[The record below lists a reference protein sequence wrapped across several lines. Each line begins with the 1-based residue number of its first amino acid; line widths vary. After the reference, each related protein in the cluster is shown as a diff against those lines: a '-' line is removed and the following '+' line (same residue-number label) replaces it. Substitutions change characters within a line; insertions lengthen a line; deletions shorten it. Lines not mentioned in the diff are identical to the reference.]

1 MSRWAKQIQMQC
13 KIPAIGI
20 ASSNIVHYATG
31 YNFKYNNGMPI
42 RYVSVPFPFTG
53 QPRVVDVGY
62 VSGKDMLSGEP
73 LMTAVVNALTSPLT
87 AEEKMSG
94 SPPEEAVAPRLLSP
108 DSEENL
114 RQLFDDKEWTDFNS
128 IILPTEK
135 RVAAMLKGTSHKPDE
150 VIKTINI
157 TGGARQ
163 LTVEKVAINAVM
175 AGASPEHFPVILA
188 LATQAPF
195 GNSTSSMANMV
206 VISGP
211 IRNRLKFNCGTN
223 AMGPYNKSNAVV
235 GRAFT
240 LMSKTAGDLRN
251 NVNAWETL
259 GNTMQYN
266 NMCYGENE
274 EALPA
279 GWDPLHVEMG
289 FKRTDNV
296 LTVGTGWSSIA
307 SVGASQSIYPTHFL
321 MRDYMSSFCASGSA
335 ATIVMD
341 PTVAGLLKD
350 VHGFKTKAQ
359 LSEWFSQ
366 NVTKTNA
373 SYWGNGVIQS
383 TAVPFALQGLEPYAS
398 WRKLPDDALIK
409 PFTNSKAI
417 HVVVAGGKV
426 QTMWFVTDFGIR
438 RGVSI
443 DEWA

>member
-1 MSRWAKQIQMQC
+1 VSRWAKQIQMQC
-13 KIPAIGI
+13 KIPAIGV
-20 ASSNIVHYATG
+20 ASDNIVHYATG
-31 YNFKYNNGMPI
+31 YVDKYQTGMPI

-53 QPRVVDVGY
+53 QPRMVDVGY
-62 VSGKDMLSGEP
+62 VSGKDMLTGQP
-73 LMTAVVNALTSPLT
+73 LMSAVVNALTSPLT
-87 AEEKMSG
+87 AEEKISG
-94 SPPEEAVAPRLLSP
+94 APPQEAVEPRLLAP

-114 RQLFDDKEWTDFNS
+114 RQLFDNKEWTDFNS

-135 RVAAMLKGTSHKPDE
+135 RVTAMLSGTSHKPDE

-163 LTVEKVAINAVM
+163 LTVEKVAISAVM

-206 VISGP
+206 LISGP
-211 IRNRLKFNCGTN
+211 IRDRLKFNCGTN

-235 GRAFT
+235 GRVFT

-266 NMCYGENE
+266 NNCYGENE
-274 EALPA
+274 ESLPA
-279 GWDPLHVEMG
+279 DWNPLHVQMG
-289 FKRTDNV
+289 FKPTDNV
-296 LTVGTGWSSIA
+296 VTVGTGWSSIA
-307 SVGASQSIYPTHFL
+307 SVGASQSIYPTHHL
-321 MRDYMSSFCASGSA
+321 MRDYMSSFCASGSS
-335 ATIVMD
+335 ATVVMD

-350 VHGFKTKAQ
+350 THGFKTKEQ

-366 NVTKTNA
+366 NIQKTA
-373 SYWGNGVIQS
+373 GSYWGNGVIQS

-409 PFTNSKAI
+409 PFTNPKAI

-426 QTMWFVTDFGIR
+426 QTMWFVTDFGMR
-438 RGVSI
+438 RGVLI
-443 DEWA
+443 DDWA

>member
-1 MSRWAKQIQMQC
+1 VSRWAKQIQMEC

-31 YNFKYNNGMPI
+31 YVAKYQIGMPI
-42 RYVSVPFPFTG
+42 RYVAVPFPFTG
-53 QPRVVDVGY
+53 QPRAVDVGY
-62 VSGKDMLSGEP
+62 VTGKDMLTGQP
-73 LMTAVVNALTSPLT
+73 MMTAIVKALTDPLT
-87 AEEKMSG
+87 AEEKLSG
-94 SPPEEAVAPRLLSP
+94 PASEEAAEPRFLAP

-114 RQLFDDKEWTDFNS
+114 RQLFEDREWTDFNS
-128 IILPTEK
+128 IVLPTEK
-135 RVAAMLKGTSHKPDE
+135 RVTAMLKGTSHKPSE

-157 TGGARQ
+157 TGGARE

-175 AGASPEHFPVILA
+175 AGAAPEHFPAILA

-206 VISGP
+206 VINGP
-211 IRNRLKFNCGTN
+211 IRDRLKFNCGTN
-223 AMGPYNKSNAVV
+223 AMGPYNRSNAVV

-266 NMCYGENE
+266 NQCYGENE
-274 EALPA
+274 EALPE

-289 FKRTDNV
+289 FKSTDSV
-296 LTVGTGWSSIA
+296 VSVGTGWSSIA
-307 SVGASQSIYPTHFL
+307 SVGASQVIYPTHHL

-335 ATIVMD
+335 ATIVID

-359 LSEWFSQ
+359 LSEWFSE
-366 NVTKTNA
+366 NVTKRNA

-383 TAVPFALQGLEPYAS
+383 ISVPFALAGLEPYAS

-409 PFTNSKAI
+409 PFINPKAI

-438 RGVSI
+438 RGVKI
-443 DEWA
+443 DDWA

>member
-31 YNFKYNNGMPI
+31 YVAKYQNGMPI

-53 QPRVVDVGY
+53 QPRAVDVGY
-62 VSGKDMLSGEP
+62 VTGKDMLSGRP
-73 LMTAVVNALTSPLT
+73 LMTAVVAALTDPLT
-87 AEEKMSG
+87 ADEKISG
-94 SPPEEAVAPRLLSP
+94 TPPEESIEPRLLPP
-108 DSEENL
+108 DTEDNL
-114 RQLFDDKEWTDFNS
+114 RVMFDEKEWTDFNT

-135 RVAAMLKGTSHKPDE
+135 RVTEMLKGTSHKPDE

-157 TGGARQ
+157 TGGARP
-163 LTVEKVAINAVM
+163 LTVEKVAVSAVM

-206 VISGP
+206 IISGP
-211 IRNRLKFNCGTN
+211 IRDKLKFNCGTN
-223 AMGPYNKSNAVV
+223 AMGPYNRSNAVV

-240 LMSKTAGDLRN
+240 IMSKTAGDLRN

-259 GNTMQYN
+259 GNTAQYN

-274 EALPA
+274 ASLPE
-279 GWDPLHVEMG
+279 GWQPLHVQMG
-289 FKRTDNV
+289 FKPTENV
-296 LTVGTGWSSIA
+296 ITVGTGWSAIA
-307 SVGASQSIYPTHFL
+307 SVGASQSIYPTHYL
-321 MRDYMSSFCASGSA
+321 MRDYISSFCASGSA
-335 ATIVMD
+335 ATVVID

-350 VHGFKTKAQ
+350 THGFQTKEQ

-366 NVTKTNA
+366 NIQKTA
-373 SYWGNGVIQS
+373 GSYWGNGVIQS
-383 TAVPFALQGLEPYAS
+383 TAVPLALQGLEPYAS

-409 PFTNSKAI
+409 PFTNPRAI
-417 HVVVAGGKV
+417 HVIVAGGGV
-426 QTMWFVTDFGIR
+426 QTMWFVTDYGIR

-443 DEWA
+443 DEWM

>member
-1 MSRWAKQIQMQC
+1 VSRWAKQIETEC

-53 QPRVVDVGY
+53 QPRAVDVGY
-62 VSGKDMLSGEP
+62 VAGKDFLTGQP
-73 LMTAVVNALTSPLT
+73 LMTAVVSALTSPLT
-87 AEEKMSG
+87 AEEKISG
-94 SPPEEAVAPRLLSP
+94 APPEEAVEPRFLPP

-114 RQLFDDKEWTDFNS
+114 RRMFDDKEWTDFNS

-135 RVAAMLKGTSHKPDE
+135 RVTEMLKGTSHKPDE
-150 VIKTINI
+150 VVTTVNI

-175 AGASPEHFPVILA
+175 AGALPEHLPVILA

-195 GNSTSSMANMV
+195 GNSTSSMANMIV
-206 VISGP
+206 VSGP
-211 IRNRLKFNCGTN
+211 IRNRLNFNCGTN

-259 GNTMQYN
+259 GSNFQYN
-266 NMCYGENE
+266 NMCFGENE
-274 EALPA
+274 EGLPE
-279 GWDPLHVEMG
+279 GWDPLHVQMG
-289 FKRTDNV
+289 FKPTDNV

-321 MRDYMSSFCASGSA
+321 MRDYMGSFCASGSS

-350 VHGFKTKAQ
+350 THGFNTKAQ

-366 NVTKTNA
+366 NVEKTAA

-383 TAVPFALQGLEPYAS
+383 TAVPLALQGLEPYAS
-398 WRKLPDDALIK
+398 WRKLPGDALIK
-409 PFTNSKAI
+409 PFTNSRAI

-426 QTMWFVTDFGIR
+426 QTMWIVTDFGMR
-438 RGVSI
+438 RGVLI
-443 DEWA
+443 DDWM

>member
-1 MSRWAKQIQMQC
+1 MQA
-13 KIPAIGI
+13 KIPAIGV

-31 YNFKYNNGMPI
+31 YVDKYQTGMPI

-53 QPRVVDVGY
+53 QPRAVDVGY
-62 VSGKDMLSGEP
+62 VTGKDMLTGQP
-73 LMTAVVNALTSPLT
+73 MMTAIVKALTDPLT
-87 AEEKMSG
+87 ASEKFSG
-94 SPPEEAVAPRLLSP
+94 PAPGAEPESRLLAP

-114 RQLFDDKEWTDFNS
+114 RQLFEDREWTDFNS

-135 RVAAMLKGTSHKPDE
+135 RVTEMLKGTSHKPSE

-157 TGGARQ
+157 TGGARE
-163 LTVEKVAINAVM
+163 LTVEKVAISAVM

-211 IRNRLKFNCGTN
+211 IRDKLKFNCGTN
-223 AMGPYNKSNAVV
+223 AMGPYNRSNAVV

-240 LMSKTAGDLRN
+240 VMSKTAGDLRN

-266 NMCYGENE
+266 NQCYGENE
-274 EALPA
+274 EALPE

-289 FKRTDNV
+289 FKPTDNV
-296 LTVGTGWSSIA
+296 LSVGTGWSSIA
-307 SVGASQSIYPTHFL
+307 SVGASQVIYPTHHL

-335 ATIVMD
+335 ATIVID

-366 NVTKTNA
+366 NVTKRND

-383 TAVPFALQGLEPYAS
+383 TAVPFALAGLEPYAS
-398 WRKLPDDALIK
+398 WKKLPDDALIK
-409 PFTNSKAI
+409 PFTNPKAI

-426 QTMWFVTDFGIR
+426 QTMWLVTDFGIR
-438 RGVSI
+438 RGVKI
-443 DEWA
+443 DDWA

>member
-1 MSRWAKQIQMQC
+1 MQC

-20 ASSNIVHYATG
+20 ASSNIVHYATD
-31 YNFKYNNGMPI
+31 YDFKYNNGMPI
-42 RYVSVPFPFTG
+42 RYISVPFPFTG
-53 QPRVVDVGY
+53 QPRAVDVGY
-62 VSGKDMLSGEP
+62 VSGKDMLTGQP
-73 LMTAVVNALTSPLT
+73 LMSALVSALTSPLT
-87 AEEKMSG
+87 ADEKISG
-94 SPPEEAVAPRLLSP
+94 APPEEAVEPRLLPP
-108 DSEENL
+108 DFEENL
-114 RQLFDDKEWTDFNS
+114 RQLFDEKEWTDFNS
-128 IILPTEK
+128 IILPTER
-135 RVAAMLKGTSHKPDE
+135 RVTAMLKGTSHKPDE
-150 VIKTINI
+150 VVKTINI

-175 AGASPEHFPVILA
+175 AGASPEHLPVILA
-188 LATQAPF
+188 LSTQAPF

-223 AMGPYNKSNAVV
+223 AMGPYNRSNAVV

-259 GNTMQYN
+259 GSNLQYN

-289 FKRTDNV
+289 FKPTDSV
-296 LTVGTGWSSIA
+296 VSVGTGWSSIA
-307 SVGASQSIYPTHFL
+307 SVGASQVIYPTHFL
-321 MRDYMSSFCASGSA
+321 MRDYMGSFCASGSA
-335 ATIVMD
+335 ATIVID
-341 PTVAGLLKD
+341 PTVAELLKN
-350 VHGFKTKAQ
+350 VHGFRTKAQ

-366 NVTKTNA
+366 NVTKTAA

-383 TAVPFALQGLEPYAS
+383 IAVPFALQGLEPYAS

-438 RGVSI
+438 RGVLI
-443 DEWA
+443 DDWA

>member
-1 MSRWAKQIQMQC
+1 VSRWAKQIETEC

-53 QPRVVDVGY
+53 QPRAVDVGY
-62 VSGKDMLSGEP
+62 VAGKDFLTGQP
-73 LMTAVVNALTSPLT
+73 LMTAVVSALTSPLT
-87 AEEKMSG
+87 AEEKISG
-94 SPPEEAVAPRLLSP
+94 APPEEAVEPRFLPP

-114 RQLFDDKEWTDFNS
+114 RRMFDDKEWTDFNS

-135 RVAAMLKGTSHKPDE
+135 RVAEMLKGTSHKPDE
-150 VIKTINI
+150 VVITVNI

-175 AGASPEHFPVILA
+175 AGALPEHLPVILA

-195 GNSTSSMANMV
+195 GNSTSSMANMIV
-206 VISGP
+206 VSGP
-211 IRNRLKFNCGTN
+211 IRNRLNFNCGTN

-259 GNTMQYN
+259 GSNFQYN
-266 NMCYGENE
+266 NMCFGENE
-274 EALPA
+274 EGLPE
-279 GWDPLHVEMG
+279 GWDPLHVQMG
-289 FKRTDNV
+289 FKPTDNV

-321 MRDYMSSFCASGSA
+321 MRDYMGSFCASGSS

-350 VHGFKTKAQ
+350 THGFNTKAQ

-366 NVTKTNA
+366 NVEKTAA

-383 TAVPFALQGLEPYAS
+383 TAVPLALQGLEPYAS
-398 WRKLPDDALIK
+398 WRKLPGDALIK
-409 PFTNSKAI
+409 PFTNSRAI

-426 QTMWFVTDFGIR
+426 QTMWIVTDFGMR
-438 RGVSI
+438 RGVLI
-443 DEWA
+443 DDWM

>member
-1 MSRWAKQIQMQC
+1 VSRWAKQIQMQC

-53 QPRVVDVGY
+53 QPRTVDVGY
-62 VSGKDMLSGEP
+62 VAGKDMLTGQP
-73 LMTAVVNALTSPLT
+73 LMTAVINALTSPLT
-87 AEEKMSG
+87 AEEKIAGAPS
-94 SPPEEAVAPRLLSP
+94 EEAVEPRFLPP

-114 RQLFDDKEWTDFNS
+114 RQLFEDKEWTDFNS

-135 RVAAMLKGTSHKPDE
+135 RVTAMLKGTSHKPDE

-175 AGASPEHFPVILA
+175 AGATPDQFPVILA

-259 GNTMQYN
+259 GSNLQYN

-274 EALPA
+274 EALPE

-289 FKRTDNV
+289 FKPTDNV

-321 MRDYMSSFCASGSA
+321 MRDYMGSFCASGSS
-335 ATIVMD
+335 ATVVMD

-350 VHGFKTKAQ
+350 THGFKTKTQ

-366 NVTKTNA
+366 NVTKTAA

-383 TAVPFALQGLEPYAS
+383 TAVPLALQGLEPYAS

-409 PFTNSKAI
+409 PFANSKAI
-417 HVVVAGGKV
+417 HIVVAGGKV

-438 RGVSI
+438 RGVLI
-443 DEWA
+443 DNWM